1 MARCFIPAPAGM
13 DPLRH
18 SDRFISR
25 CKTWYAVVEGGAM
38 KRTPVST
45 QEGARD
51 HETAVAPEPV
61 HPRPRTSRGVVAP
74 SGFVADAVDRH
85 PLLRGSGEAGRDGAV
100 RFYLPCRSAGAR
112 RRRDASAA
120 QLA

>member
-1 MARCFIPAPAGM
+1 MKRSLCRNGSIPAGAGM
-13 DPLRH
+13 KQRAIRRTSAGPPEADTSARLDPLRH

-25 CKTWYAVVEGGAM
+25 CKPWYAVVEGGAM

-74 SGFVADAVDRH
+74 SGFVADAVD
-85 PLLRGSGEAGRDGAV
+85 
-100 RFYLPCRSAGAR
+100 
-112 RRRDASAA
+112 
-120 QLA
+120 